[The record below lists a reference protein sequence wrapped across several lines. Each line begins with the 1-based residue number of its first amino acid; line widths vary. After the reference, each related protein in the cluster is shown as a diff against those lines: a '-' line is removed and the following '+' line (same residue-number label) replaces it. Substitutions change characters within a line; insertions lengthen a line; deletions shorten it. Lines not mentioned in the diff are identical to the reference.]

1 MSFQWPL
8 ALLLLLLVP
17 AVTVAWIAWQ
27 RRRDRFAARFANPL
41 LLPNVVDRAPGW
53 LRYLPLAIMLVALAA
68 MIVGVARPHA
78 IVSVPREEATV
89 VLAIDTSRSMTA
101 NDVRPTRLGAARSAA
116 KAFMEKVPAK
126 FRIGV
131 VAFGSRAV
139 VALPPTQDRLLAE
152 QALHALRPGEGTALG
167 DAVVLGVQL
176 GQKHR
181 AADGALPPT
190 ALLMISDGA
199 AEGGRTTPAAAIR
212 KARSL
217 HVPVYTVLVGT
228 PDGVVTH
235 TLTGGFTERIRVPTN
250 PKTLQQVARETG
262 GRFFVARD
270 DANLRE
276 IYDRLGSR
284 LGKKRESREV
294 TDVFAAG
301 SAGLL
306 FAGAALSL
314 FWFRRA
320 IP

>member
-8 ALLLLLLVP
+8 ALLLLALVP
-17 AVTVAWIAWQ
+17 AAAVGWAVWQ
-27 RRRDRFAARFANPL
+27 RRRERYASRFANPL
-41 LLPNVVDRAPGW
+41 LLANVVDRAPGR
-53 LRYLPLAIMLVALAA
+53 LRYLPLAILVVALAA

-89 VLAIDTSRSMTA
+89 VLALDTSRSMTA
-101 NDVRPTRLGAARSAA
+101 NDVRPTRLGAARTAA
-116 KAFMEKVPAK
+116 QAFVDKVPSK

-139 VALPPTQDRLLAE
+139 VALPPTQDRLLAH

-167 DAVVLGVQL
+167 DAVGLGVQL
-176 GQKHR
+176 GQKQR
-181 AADGALPPT
+181 RADGSLPPT
-190 ALLMISDGA
+190 AVLVISDGA
-199 AEGGRTTPAAAIR
+199 NQGGRTTPANAIK

-217 HVPVYTVLVGT
+217 QVPVYAVLVGT

-235 TLTGGFTERIRVPTN
+235 TLPGGFQEQIRVP
-250 PKTLQQVARETG
+250 PDAKTLQQIAGETG
-262 GRFFVARD
+262 GRFFTARD
-270 DANLRE
+270 DAGLRE
-276 IYDRLGSR
+276 IYERLGSR

-306 FAGAALSL
+306 LAGSALSL
-314 FWFRRA
+314 LWFRRA